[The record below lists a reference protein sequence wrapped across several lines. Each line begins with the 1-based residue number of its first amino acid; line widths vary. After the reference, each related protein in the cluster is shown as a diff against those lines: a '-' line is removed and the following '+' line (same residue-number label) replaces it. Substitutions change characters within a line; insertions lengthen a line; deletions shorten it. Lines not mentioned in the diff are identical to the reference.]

1 MPEAIT
7 YERRRP
13 EATTLY
19 QVVQDNLETLYGAVD
34 DGAVKL
40 ALPRFVKKEL
50 EGYLDCGLL
59 CRGFARLR
67 CDACA
72 ETRLVAFA
80 CKGRGFCP
88 SCLGRKMSATAANL
102 VDYVMPKVALRQW
115 VLTVPFAWRSRLGFD
130 GALLGA
136 VVRKFADAVLAF
148 YRRRLAEEDGVVGQS
163 EAVLVVQRTS
173 SDLRLNPH
181 VHAVFLDGVHHEG
194 PEGEVDFHAL
204 SGLQTE
210 EIARVLEDAARR
222 ITRYLRRRGLFAD
235 DGDEDTGALT
245 APQGDESV
253 ALAELAATA
262 ASGMTPPAGPSWRR
276 GALPALTH
284 DRDFDRHLSVGRGGF
299 TLHAATRAGAM
310 DERGRG
316 REALLRYVL
325 RPPIAQERVTPGP
338 EGLVRVAL
346 KKRFSDGT
354 FAVDLDPLSLLTRLC
369 ASVPPPRFHTVRYVG
384 VLASAS
390 KLRPRILPEPP
401 REASGTVDANEEKE
415 PRPRRCRYRPWAELM
430 MRTFAVDVLCCPRC
444 LGRLRLVALMTEPK
458 EIRRYLRALAEPTEA
473 PARSPARGSPN
484 TQRGPVNAGHD
495 QRARSPPPCP
505 RPSAPRLGPLSG
517 AQPSLSHTLRGP

>member
-1 MPEAIT
+1 MAEAIT

-19 QVVQDNLETLYGAVD
+19 EVVRDNLETLYGAVD

-40 ALPRFVKKEL
+40 ALPGFVRREL

-67 CDACA
+67 CDGCA
-72 ETRLVAFA
+72 ETRLVSFC

-102 VDYVMPKVALRQW
+102 VDYVMPKVGLRQW

-130 GALLGA
+130 GELLGA

-148 YRRRLAEEDGVVGQS
+148 YRRRLAEEDGVKGQS
-163 EAVLVVQRTS
+163 GAVLVVQRTS

-181 VHAVFLDGVHHEG
+181 VHAVFLDGVFHEVG
-194 PEGEVDFHAL
+194 AGQVAFHAL
-204 SGLQTE
+204 PRLETE
-210 EIARVLEDAARR
+210 DVAGVLEDAARR
-222 ITRYLRRRGLFAD
+222 MTRYLARRGLLAEEGEAD
-235 DGDEDTGALT
+235 TVTLAEPEGDEAR
-245 APQGDESV
+245 
-253 ALAELAATA
+253 ALAELAAAT
-262 ASGMTPPAGPSWRR
+262 ASGVTAPAGPTFKR
-276 GALPALTH
+276 GALPPLGDA
-284 DRDFDRHLSVGRGGF
+284 RDFDRHLSVGRGGF

-310 DERGRG
+310 DERGR
-316 REALLRYVL
+316 EALLKYVL
-325 RPPIAQERVTPGP
+325 RPPIAQERVTQGP
-338 EGLVRVAL
+338 DGLVRIAL

-369 ASVPPPRFHTVRYVG
+369 ASVPPPRFHTVRYAG

-390 KLRPRILPEPP
+390 KLRPHVVPAPAEELTAPPEIEAAKP
-401 REASGTVDANEEKE
+401 RWS
-415 PRPRRCRYRPWAELM
+415 RCRYRPWPELM

-444 LGRLRLVALMTEPK
+444 NGRLRLVAMMTEPK
-458 EIRRYLRALAEPTEA
+458 EIRRYLRALGEPSEA
-473 PARSPARGSPN
+473 PERSPARGPPYWRS
-484 TQRGPVNAGHD
+484 RALRRRAGEVD
-495 QRARSPPPCP
+495 A
-505 RPSAPRLGPLSG
+505 A
-517 AQPSLSHTLRGP
+517 